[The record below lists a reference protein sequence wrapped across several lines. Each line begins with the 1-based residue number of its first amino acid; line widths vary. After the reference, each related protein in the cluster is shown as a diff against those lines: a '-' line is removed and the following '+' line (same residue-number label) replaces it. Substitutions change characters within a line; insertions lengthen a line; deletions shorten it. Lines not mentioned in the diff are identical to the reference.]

1 MNRIFLLLGAVP
13 HPVLAALLAM
23 AISSIVALL
32 GKRSMRERVYHA
44 GYLFAGFLTSV
55 VAGSWIMYLIHG

>member
-23 AISSIVALL
+23 AVSMIAAPL
-32 GKRSMRERVYHA
+32 GKRSRGERVYHA
-44 GYLFAGFLTSV
+44 GYLFACCTASV
-55 VAGSWIMYLIHG
+55 LAGSWIMYLIHG

>member
-13 HPVLAALLAM
+13 HPVLIALLAM
-23 AISSIVALL
+23 AVSGIAALL
-32 GKRSMRERVYHA
+32 GKRSRRERVYHA
-44 GYLFAGFLTSV
+44 GYLFAGCIAGV

>member
-32 GKRSMRERVYHA
+32 GKRSSRERLYHA
-44 GYLFAGFLTSV
+44 GWLFAGCMAGV
-55 VAGSWIMYLIHG
+55 VAGSWLMYLIHG